1 MEAQWAGKQLIDRE
15 FAQHV
20 QGFEFNAY
28 YKIFKNKAKQNK
40 TVRK

>member
-20 QGFEFNAY
+20 QCLEFNAY
-28 YKIFKNKAKQNK
+28 HKNF
-40 TVRK
+40 